1 MPDYS
6 KVDQTLTAA
15 HDRFASAIKT
25 WLAQNGWPQ
34 LITDAWARDVGYPNG
49 PWASQIC
56 ALLQGGFHP
65 RPSFWIAL
73 AEFNR
78 VVADQQFTP
87 LKDQKL
93 KGRLRDARPFVDVE
107 GNVAT
112 ASTLFSMFIG
122 QESIPVQYAGFSD
135 QNAALYSKTD
145 ADMFEDLVLKSGQP
159 GRLAWEEV
167 KNELPIEPDPW
178 TDTVHRV
185 ALRLHVLTGSELTQ
199 LLGAL
204 DPKTQDD
211 PIVSALLAVD
221 RKYSYVS
228 GS

>member
-6 KVDQTLTAA
+6 QIDQSLVVA
-15 HDRFASAIKT
+15 HGRFASAIKT
-25 WLAQNGWPQ
+25 WLIQNDWPQ
-34 LITDAWARDVGYPNG
+34 KVTDDWARDADCPCG

-56 ALLQGGFHP
+56 KLFQEGYNP

-112 ASTLFSMFIG
+112 ASTLYSMFIG
-122 QESIPVQYAGFSD
+122 QESIPVQYAGFTD
-135 QNAALYSKTD
+135 QTAELYSKTV

-159 GRLAWEEV
+159 GRLAWKEV
-167 KNELPIEPDPW
+167 ENKLPIEPDPW